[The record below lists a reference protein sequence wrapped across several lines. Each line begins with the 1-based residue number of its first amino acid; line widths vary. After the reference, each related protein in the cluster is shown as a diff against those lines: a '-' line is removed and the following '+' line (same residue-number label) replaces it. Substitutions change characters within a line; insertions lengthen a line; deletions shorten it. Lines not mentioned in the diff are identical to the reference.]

1 MPEQVLQEFKPW
13 ASDSAGEEINQKIQQ
28 ESKYIS
34 ALLLFN
40 MILTFLAALFH
51 FIPVENDDE
60 VFFAFMLFSKWFPK
74 YGVLLNWFYRSTFFV
89 LAFVMITPIHQ
100 FIYVIEQ
107 IKFQIFLLASYMR
120 IVTDLPEQNTNNI
133 NDCDLLKNSDYQR
146 KVEQRIK
153 FCVKRHVEL
162 LQ

>member
-74 YGVLLNWFYRSTFFV
+74 YGVLLNWFYRSTFF
-89 LAFVMITPIHQ
+89 
-100 FIYVIEQ
+100 
-107 IKFQIFLLASYMR
+107 YMG

-153 FCVKRHVEL
+153 FCIKRHVEL